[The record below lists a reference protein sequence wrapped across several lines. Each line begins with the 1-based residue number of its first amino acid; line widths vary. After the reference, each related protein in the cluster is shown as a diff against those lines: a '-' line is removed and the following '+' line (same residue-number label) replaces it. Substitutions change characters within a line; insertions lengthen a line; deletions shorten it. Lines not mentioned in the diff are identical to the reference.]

1 MQVREK
7 YSGGVAKLLIMVLA
21 MLSLLQPFQKDFIT
35 AGFYLN
41 RDFIAANFCEN
52 QDQPELYCDGIC
64 QLKKSL
70 KEAAEQ
76 DQEESILH
84 LKLEIQFFET
94 ASESIKTVH
103 PTLIKTSTP
112 QFKDTQPTD
121 PLLTAI
127 FKPPIPS

>member
-1 MQVREK
+1 MREK

-21 MLSLLQPFQKDFIT
+21 LLSLLQPFQKDFIT

-52 QDQPELYCDGIC
+52 QDQPELHCDGIC
-64 QLKKSL
+64 QLRKSL

-94 ASESIKTVH
+94 ASESIKAVP
-103 PTLIKTSTP
+103 PTFIKTSTP
-112 QFKDTQPTD
+112 RFKGPQPTD
-121 PLLTAI
+121 PLLTSI
-127 FKPPIPS
+127 FKPPILS